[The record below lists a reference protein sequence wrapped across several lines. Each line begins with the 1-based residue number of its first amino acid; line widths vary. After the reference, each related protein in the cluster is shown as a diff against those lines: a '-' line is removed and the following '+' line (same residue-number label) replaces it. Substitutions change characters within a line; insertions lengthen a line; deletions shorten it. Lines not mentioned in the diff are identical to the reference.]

1 MTEGANTL
9 QDVVVTAEFGM
20 KRVAR
25 TVGSSVQNVK
35 AQDIVESGRTDFIS
49 ALQGRVSGMSVVSSG
64 GAPGASTTVVL
75 RSATSLSGNNQPLYV
90 IDGIPMNNTSFNPTS
105 GLAVEDGGTAGLTP
119 RSTDYSSRGND
130 FNPED
135 IESMTVLKG
144 AAAAA
149 LYGSDASNGA
159 IIITTKKGRS
169 GRARVT
175 YSNQITWSKAYGWP
189 KIQDKYINGAYGAA
203 NFYYTS
209 RYGSLY
215 DGTMPFYDNTA
226 AVLQTGFMHR
236 HNLSMEAG
244 NDKMSVRA
252 SASFFDQDGV
262 IKTTS
267 LTRTNLSLAGRAEL
281 TKWLSME
288 GSMQYVNAKN
298 DKALRGLYGP
308 VRNSYRWPSVDD
320 MSIYLAEDGAHM
332 KYPAFYTDTDLL
344 NPLYGLKKNLMHD
357 ETDRIIS
364 AFSLNFTPIRH
375 TYLRLQMGWDVS
387 TSSYENGEPIKD
399 KVQYGLQNLDTKEY
413 EPVGEPVA
421 FGEVTSWFMPVVRK
435 TVYNSSG
442 SQRRDVCLFRV
453 DPQTNQIKERM
464 FDDWWTWYIG
474 RAYRQIGA
482 GNVGGSPALT
492 LKQFVIQ

>member
-1 MTEGANTL
+1 MKKQLALLCTLAIAMGVPAGLAPSQSWTGFTAVAQSNRVSGDVKDANGEPMIGVNVRVKGTNTGTTTDLDGRYSIKADPNQTLVFSFVGYDAIEIPASQAANVQLTEGANTL

-35 AQDIVESGRTDFIS
+35 AQDIIESGRTDFIS

-90 IDGIPMNNTSFNPTS
+90 IDGIPMNNTSFNPTT
-105 GLAVEDGGTAGLTP
+105 GLAAADGGIAGLTP
-119 RSTDYSSRGND
+119 RTTDYSSRGND

-175 YSNQITWSKAYGWP
+175 YSNQFTWSKAYGWP
-189 KIQDKYINGAYGAA
+189 EVQDKYTNGAYGAA
-203 NFYYTS
+203 NFYFTR

-215 DGTMPFYDNTA
+215 DGSLPYYDNAA

-236 HNLSMEAG
+236 HNLSLETG
-244 NDKMSVRA
+244 NEKMSLRA
-252 SASFFDQDGV
+252 SASYFDQDGV

-267 LTRTNLSLAGRAEL
+267 LTRTNLSLCRV
-281 TKWLSME
+281 
-288 GSMQYVNAKN
+288 QFVN
-298 DKALRGLYGP
+298 
-308 VRNSYRWPSVDD
+308 V
-320 MSIYLAEDGAHM
+320 
-332 KYPAFYTDTDLL
+332 F
-344 NPLYGLKKNLMHD
+344 
-357 ETDRIIS
+357 
-364 AFSLNFTPIRH
+364 
-375 TYLRLQMGWDVS
+375 
-387 TSSYENGEPIKD
+387 YENGEPIKD

>member
-1 MTEGANTL
+1 MKKQLALLCTLAIAFGVPAGLAPSQYNTGFTAVAQSNRVSGVVKDANGEPMIGVNVRVKGTNTGTTTDLDGRYSIKADPNQTLVFSFVGYDAIEVPASQAANVQLTEGANTL

-35 AQDIVESGRTDFIS
+35 AQDIIESGRTDFIS

-105 GLAVEDGGTAGLTP
+105 GLAVEDGGSAGLTP

-175 YSNQITWSKAYGWP
+175 YSNQFTWSKAYGWP
-189 KIQDKYINGAYGAA
+189 EIQDKYINGAYGAA

-215 DGTMPFYDNTA
+215 DGSMPFFDNTA
-226 AVLQTGFMHR
+226 AVLQTGFMP
-236 HNLSMEAG
+236 
-244 NDKMSVRA
+244 V
-252 SASFFDQDGV
+252 DG
-262 IKTTS
+262 
-267 LTRTNLSLAGRAEL
+267 
-281 TKWLSME
+281 
-288 GSMQYVNAKN
+288 
-298 DKALRGLYGP
+298 
-308 VRNSYRWPSVDD
+308 
-320 MSIYLAEDGAHM
+320 
-332 KYPAFYTDTDLL
+332 
-344 NPLYGLKKNLMHD
+344 
-357 ETDRIIS
+357 
-364 AFSLNFTPIRH
+364 
-375 TYLRLQMGWDVS
+375 GW
-387 TSSYENGEPIKD
+387 
-399 KVQYGLQNLDTKEY
+399 
-413 EPVGEPVA
+413 
-421 FGEVTSWFMPVVRK
+421 
-435 TVYNSSG
+435 
-442 SQRRDVCLFRV
+442 
-453 DPQTNQIKERM
+453 
-464 FDDWWTWYIG
+464 
-474 RAYRQIGA
+474 
-482 GNVGGSPALT
+482 
-492 LKQFVIQ
+492 